1 MCRYVHKM
9 STCSSRS
16 VDSGVMEDQTR
27 QLFSSMDTSYREE
40 SSLAEVRWEDR
51 KTVMSVMSVMSDMSV
66 ML

>member
-1 MCRYVHKM
+1 M

-16 VDSGVMEDQTR
+16 VDSGVMEDHTR
-27 QLFSSMDTSYREE
+27 QLSSSMDTSYREE